1 MLAADVPPGNS
12 DRGARLFE
20 TQQCIRCH
28 SINGRGGSS
37 APDLGRRIGR
47 NYSPALLTATL
58 WNHAPAMWSQIRQEN
73 VAMPS
78 MSTEEAADLFAFFYS
93 ARFFDRPGDAGRGK
107 AAFSRHHCADCHGF
121 SDSKPG
127 NAPAVAAWRSLA
139 SPVLL
144 AESMWNH
151 ARGMREEF
159 AKRGFS
165 WPVLTS
171 QELTDIFVFLR
182 NHPAVPRSSATFEI
196 SSQTGGET
204 VLKEKGCLQ
213 CHQGAL
219 ALAPRVRGKTI
230 MDIAVAMWNHAPR
243 MTDSAGAFSPGEM
256 NTLLSHLWADQFFGS
271 AGDAGNG
278 RKVFQE
284 KSCAACHEGESAVR
298 LTGRFNT
305 PRMTAALWNHGPTM
319 LEQMTRKG
327 IGWPRF
333 NERDMADLVA
343 YLNSG
348 L

>member
-1 MLAADVPPGNS
+1 M
-12 DRGARLFE
+12 
-20 TQQCIRCH
+20 
-28 SINGRGGSS
+28 SS
-37 APDLGRRIGR
+37 
-47 NYSPALLTATL
+47 
-58 WNHAPAMWSQIRQEN
+58 
-73 VAMPS
+73 
-78 MSTEEAADLFAFFYS
+78 EEAADLFAFFYS

-127 NAPAVAAWRSLA
+127 NAPAVSAWRSLA
-139 SPVLL
+139 SSVVL
-144 AESMWNH
+144 AEAMWNH

-165 WPVLTS
+165 WPELTS

-182 NHPAVPRSSATFEI
+182 NHPATRGSGASFEI
-196 SSQTGGET
+196 SSQTGGEA

-219 ALAPRVRGKTI
+219 ALAPRLRGKTI
-230 MDIAVAMWNHAPR
+230 IDIAVAMWNHAPR
-243 MTDSAGAFSPGEM
+243 MTDSAGKFMPGEM
-256 NTLLSHLWADQFFGS
+256 NTLLSHLWADQFFGA
-271 AGDAGNG
+271 AGEAGHG
-278 RKVFQE
+278 RKVFRE
-284 KSCAACHEGESAVR
+284 KSCSVCHEGQNSVR

-319 LEQMTRKG
+319 LEQMSRKG
-327 IGWPRF
+327 IEWPRF